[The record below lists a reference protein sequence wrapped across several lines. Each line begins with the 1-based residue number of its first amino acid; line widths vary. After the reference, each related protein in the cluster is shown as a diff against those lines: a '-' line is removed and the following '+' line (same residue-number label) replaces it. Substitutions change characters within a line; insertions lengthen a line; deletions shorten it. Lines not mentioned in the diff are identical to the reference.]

1 MPVIVKGT
9 DGILSWWDGSA
20 YKPIGCL
27 SDFDIAIS
35 RAVVTRETLC
45 NPGVIEKRPGNQDT
59 TVNFSGFYAN
69 TDAANGGDATV
80 ASFDDILPVIQ
91 QGLSGDFRIQAYEGT
106 TPKNYYVSGFISELN
121 AGWSAGDEDA
131 TFSGVIAV
139 DGLVEETDPNA
150 PT

>member
-1 MPVIVKGT
+1 MER
-9 DGILSWWDGSA
+9 A

-59 TVNFSGFYAN
+59 TVNFNGFYAN

-80 ASFDDILPVIQ
+80 ASFDDVLPVIQ
-91 QGLSGDFRIQAYEGT
+91 ARSEGDFKIQAYEGT
-106 TPKNYYVSGFISELN
+106 TPKDYYATGFISELN

-131 TFSGVIAV
+131 TF
-139 DGLVEETDPNA
+139 
-150 PT
+150 

>member
-9 DGILSWWDGSA
+9 DGILSWWDGTA

-59 TVNFSGFYAN
+59 TVNFNGFYAN
-69 TDAANGGDATV
+69 TIDAPPAGDDSI
-80 ASFDDILPVIQ
+80 ASFDDMLPIIQ
-91 QGLSGDFRIQAYEGT
+91 QGLEGT
-106 TPKNYYVSGFISELN
+106 FQIVTGGGQDYWVEGFVSELN
-121 AGWSAGDEDA
+121 GGWSAGDEDA
-131 TFSGVIAV
+131 TFSGTIAV
-139 DGLVEETDPNA
+139 TDQLLTVDPNV
-150 PT
+150 

>member
-1 MPVIVKGT
+1 MVGRN
-9 DGILSWWDGSA
+9 GF
-20 YKPIGCL
+20 GCL
-27 SDFDIAIS
+27 SDFDVAIS

-69 TDAANGGDATV
+69 TKEAPPAGDDTI
-80 ASFDDILPVIQ
+80 ASFDDLLPVIQ
-91 QGLSGDFRIQAYEGT
+91 QGLAGT
-106 TPKNYYVSGFISELN
+106 FKIETGSSVDYSVEGFISELN
-121 AGWSAGDEDA
+121 AGWSAGDDDA

-139 DGLVEETDPNA
+139 SDTLSEVDPNA

>member
-9 DGILSWWDGSA
+9 EGILSWYDTDASA
-20 YKPIGCL
+20 YVPIGCL

-45 NPGVIEKRPGNQDT
+45 NPGVIEKRAGNQDT
-59 TVNFSGFYAN
+59 TVNFNGFYAN
-69 TDAANGGDATV
+69 TDASNGGDDSI
-80 ASFDDILPVIQ
+80 ASFDNLLPIIQ
-91 QGLSGDFRIQAYEGT
+91 QGLEGDFRIQTYEGT
-106 TPKNYYVSGFISELN
+106 PNKVYYVTGFISELN

-139 DGLVEETDPNA
+139 SNEVSETDPNA
-150 PT
+150 

>member
-1 MPVIVKGT
+1 MPVIIKGT
-9 DGILSWWDGSA
+9 DGLVSWWDGTA

-27 SDFDIAIS
+27 SDFDVAIS

-69 TDAANGGDATV
+69 TKEAPPAGDDTI
-80 ASFDDILPVIQ
+80 ASFDDLLPVIQ
-91 QGLSGDFRIQAYEGT
+91 QGLAGT
-106 TPKNYYVSGFISELN
+106 FKIETGSSIDYYVEGFISELN
-121 AGWSAGDEDA
+121 AGWSAGDDDA

-139 DGLVEETDPNA
+139 SDTLSEVDPNA

>member
-9 DGILSWWDGSA
+9 EGILSWWDGTA

-59 TVNFSGFYAN
+59 TVNFNGFYAN
-69 TDAANGGDATV
+69 TDAANGGDESV
-80 ASFDDILPVIQ
+80 ASFDDLLPIIQ
-91 QGLSGDFRIQAYEGT
+91 EGLTGDFKIQAYEGT
-106 TPKNYYVSGFISELN
+106 TPKDYYVSGFISELN
-121 AGWSAGDEDA
+121 GGWSAADEDA

-139 DGLVEETDPNA
+139 DDKVLETDPNE

>member
-9 DGILSWWDGSA
+9 DGILSWWDGAA

-45 NPGVIEKRPGNQDT
+45 NPGVIEKRAGNQDT
-59 TVNFSGFYAN
+59 TVNFNGFYAN
-69 TDAANGGDATV
+69 TDNTNAGDDTI
-80 ASFDDILPVIQ
+80 ASFDDMLPVIQ
-91 QGLSGDFRIQAYEGT
+91 QGLEGDFKIQAYVGT
-106 TPKNYYVSGFISELN
+106 TPKDYYVTGFVSELN

-131 TFSGVIAV
+131 TFSGTIAV
-139 DGLVEETDPNA
+139 SGIVEETDPNA